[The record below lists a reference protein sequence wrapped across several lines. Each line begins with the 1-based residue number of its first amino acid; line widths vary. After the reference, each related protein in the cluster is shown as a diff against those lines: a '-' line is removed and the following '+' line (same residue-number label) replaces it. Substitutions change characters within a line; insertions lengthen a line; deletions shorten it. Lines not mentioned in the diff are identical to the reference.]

1 MNLRI
6 IPGVV
11 LLALSC
17 ASAAQTAASGQ
28 VNNQLARVQPAV
40 VAPPAQA
47 APEKVQPPDTA
58 KAKARKSRKSA
69 HAKAKANGKAK
80 NKAMATAAG
89 SAKRLPPQT
98 VRKGKKRRAA
108 ATGIQVAPRP

>member
-1 MNLRI
+1 MNPRI
-6 IPGVV
+6 FLGLG

-17 ASAAQTAASGQ
+17 ASAAQTAVSGQ

-40 VAPPAQA
+40 VAPPAQV
-47 APEKVQPPDTA
+47 APEKVQAPDTA

-69 HAKAKANGKAK
+69 HAKAKAKGKAK
-80 NKAMATAAG
+80 NKAKATATG
-89 SAKRLPPQT
+89 SAKKLPPQT

>member
-1 MNLRI
+1 
-6 IPGVV
+6 
-11 LLALSC
+11 
-17 ASAAQTAASGQ
+17 
-28 VNNQLARVQPAV
+28 VQPAV

-80 NKAMATAAG
+80 NKAKNKAMAAAAG